1 PRGPSFPLR
10 PSATSTRQGSVWTGA
25 WRFADG
31 PAELVK
37 CAFGFAHQDVSGAIQ
52 FVSSLHQQLGRLT
65 SELCFPTDLRWEH
78 RAGVEMR
85 PDAVNQ
91 IRVAPLASERANAE
105 LIDRSDLA
113 QAELH
118 LARCAVANLMV
129 LAVDED

>member
-1 PRGPSFPLR
+1 
-10 PSATSTRQGSVWTGA
+10 
-25 WRFADG
+25 
-31 PAELVK
+31 
-37 CAFGFAHQDVSGAIQ
+37 
-52 FVSSLHQQLGRLT
+52 
-65 SELCFPTDLRWEH
+65 
-78 RAGVEMR
+78 MR

-129 LAVDED
+129 LAVDEDKSALLGVQNAGSAAIEMAQDPEAEDDRVLRCNRLGALRADGDIRVRH